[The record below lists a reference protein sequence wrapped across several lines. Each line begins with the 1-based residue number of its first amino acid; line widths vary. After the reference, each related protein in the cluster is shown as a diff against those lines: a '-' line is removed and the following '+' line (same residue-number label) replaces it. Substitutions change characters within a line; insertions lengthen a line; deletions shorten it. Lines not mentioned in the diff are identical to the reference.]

1 MKYIIITLCD
11 FSVFYFIL
19 QILHFALKI
28 VHIFTIC
35 SCSHTPSLEHVQNGP
50 RKSGG
55 GSVDNGIS
63 GDKPGNQKRM
73 IFQAVGPCLQCLKLP
88 VALRGVMKQITKQAL
103 SLHHCDAGQPSACK
117 ALYCGRERERER
129 ERVARPHRHAAEYIP
144 RIFYFFGIAAAFC
157 RRSAAFFINQ
167 LQIKGEV

>member
-19 QILHFALKI
+19 QILHFTLKI
-28 VHIFTIC
+28 VRLFTIY

-50 RKSGG
+50 RKSRG

-63 GDKPGNQKRM
+63 GDKPENQKRM
-73 IFQAVGPCLQCLKLP
+73 IFQAVGPCLQCLTLS

-103 SLHHCDAGQPSACK
+103 SLNRCDAGQPSACE
-117 ALYCGRERERER
+117 ALCCGRERERER
-129 ERVARPHRHAAEYIP
+129 VAVFFAGRD
-144 RIFYFFGIAAAFC
+144 IFSNGRSRRLWVFC
-157 RRSAAFFINQ
+157 PLATASFLVPSFPAPKRS
-167 LQIKGEV
+167 